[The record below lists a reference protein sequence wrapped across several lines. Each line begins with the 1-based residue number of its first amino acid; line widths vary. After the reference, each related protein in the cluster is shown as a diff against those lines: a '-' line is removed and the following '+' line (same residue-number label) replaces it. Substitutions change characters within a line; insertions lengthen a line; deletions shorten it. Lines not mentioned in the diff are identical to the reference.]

1 MTSKVRVATTSAYHV
16 PGSQRA
22 GASTASQRVARASHH
37 RCAAAA
43 HHDGQ
48 CVDLQV
54 RERQRQAAS
63 CAHHVPGSQRAG
75 ALTASQRQACTHRL
89 RATTTSASMACQ
101 WQQARMLSKLYST
114 AVVASILGFL
124 LQRLMGGKHD
134 LGYLSSIYR
143 LLLGCIAIACACLF
157 CIMLITP
164 ACVFYPRIRHVLAL
178 VDRLDGRRTRGR
190 GSR

>member
-1 MTSKVRVATTSAYHV
+1 MPGCTRRRLCKMTSRVRVATTSAYHV

-63 CAHHVPGSQRAG
+63 CAHHVHVSQPAD
-75 ALTASQRQACTHRL
+75 ASTASQRQACTHRL
-89 RATTTSASMACQ
+89 RATTAHAGCASQAC
-101 WQQARMLSKLYST
+101 RLSKLHST
-114 AVVASILGFL
+114 AGVASILGFL
-124 LQRLMGGKHD
+124 LQRSMSGRHD
-134 LGYLSSIYR
+134 LSYLHR
-143 LLLGCIAIACACLF
+143 DKATTGLHLLGPV
-157 CIMLITP
+157 P
-164 ACVFYPRIRHVLAL
+164 ASFVSC
-178 VDRLDGRRTRGR
+178 
-190 GSR
+190 